1 MLTDAELKL
10 PRFCPLSNA
19 LCYLCGDGLESECE
33 AASYPCLC
41 QQHIFQLCESRC
53 VFGLTRLAF
62 VPSGMQTVWSMLTW
76 LWFTSRRLRPVM
88 LFWETWLNI
97 SHLLKLCA
105 MGGCFFLLEF
115 LLGFQQGIAG
125 NLRQLV
131 ALHGRPWWLNSDW
144 WLTGIGWAVKLA
156 SGGGWV
162 LWKLRLIQLAD
173 TPVWPWFWVISTALS
188 PSLMRGL

>member
-1 MLTDAELKL
+1 MHFVTCVVLAWKVNARQLPTPVCASCMYFNSCLKAL
-10 PRFCPLSNA
+10 P
-19 LCYLCGDGLESECE
+19 G
-33 AASYPCLC
+33 
-41 QQHIFQLCESRC
+41 CESWC

-62 VPSGMQTVWSMLTW
+62 GPSGMQTVWSVLTW

-105 MGGCFFLLEF
+105 MGGCFFFLLEF
-115 LLGFQQGIAG
+115 LHGFQKGIAG

-144 WLTGIGWAVKLA
+144 WLTGIGWAVKLE

-162 LWKLRLIQLAD
+162 LWKLCLIQLAD
-173 TPVWPWFWVISTALS
+173 TPAWPWFWVISTALS